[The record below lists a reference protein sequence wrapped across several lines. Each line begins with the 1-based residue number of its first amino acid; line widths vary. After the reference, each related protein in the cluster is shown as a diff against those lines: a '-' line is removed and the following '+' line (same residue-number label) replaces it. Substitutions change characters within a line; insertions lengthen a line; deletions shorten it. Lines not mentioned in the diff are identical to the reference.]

1 MPRARQRSPFDAG
14 ERDLSATLVKIV
26 PREYRDSVSLMQL
39 SAMLGKLPG
48 VEQAS
53 AAMATENNLALLAEA
68 GLRVDAKGAGAS
80 DLLIVVQ
87 GEKSALP
94 AAMEEAMKSLTR
106 QTEDNGAEARVALR
120 PRSIQMAL
128 KTTPEANMALIS
140 TPGDYAAAEAMKAL
154 RLGLNVMLFSNNV
167 SEEEELLLK
176 RFARDADLIV
186 MGPDCGTA
194 IINGTPLAFANVVKR
209 GPVGVVGASGTGLQQ
224 VTVLVDRLG
233 SGISQAI
240 GTGGRDLHRDIG
252 AISMLKGLKD
262 LAADPATQVI
272 VLISKPPAPEVA
284 ERVLAEAAQ
293 AGKPVVVNFLGTD
306 PKQVGRKGVHAVK
319 TLEDAARAAV
329 AIVKG
334 EKPRDSYAEAPSAP
348 SGLPRFA
355 NTQRYVRGLYS
366 GGTFCYEATLLL
378 GELLGDVY
386 SNTPT
391 HGTTELADIWQS
403 RQHTLIDLGDDV
415 FTRGRPHPMIDYR
428 LRTERIAKEAE
439 DPETAVILLDV
450 VLGYGSHM
458 DPSSELVPA
467 INRARTTA
475 SAQGRVIVF
484 VGQICGTAADPQDFA
499 RQTRALADAGML
511 FAESNAQA
519 VRLAA
524 GIAST
529 LAPSAAQRL
538 RKS

>member
-1 MPRARQRSPFDAG
+1 M
-14 ERDLSATLVKIV
+14 SATLVKIV

-53 AAMATENNLALLAEA
+53 AVMATENNLALLAEA

-94 AAMEEAMKSLTR
+94 AAIEEAMKTLTR
-106 QTEDNGAEARVALR
+106 QTEDNGAEARAALR
-120 PRSIQMAL
+120 PRSIQMAR
-128 KTTPEANMALIS
+128 KTLPEANMALIS

-284 ERVLAEAAQ
+284 ERVLAEAAK

-329 AIVKG
+329 AIAKG
-334 EKPRDSYAEAPSAP
+334 EKPRDSYAEPQSPP
-348 SGLPRFA
+348 SGLPRFGDM
-355 NTQRYVRGLYS
+355 QRYVRGLYS

-391 HGTTELADIWQS
+391 RGTTELADVWQS
-403 RQHTLIDLGDDV
+403 RQHTLVDLGDDV

-428 LRTERIAKEAE
+428 LRTERIAREAE
-439 DPETAVILLDV
+439 DAETAVILLDV

-467 INRARTTA
+467 IHRARATA
-475 SAQGRVIVF
+475 SAQGRAIVF

-499 RQTRALADAGML
+499 RQARALSDAGML

-524 GIAST
+524 GIASL
-529 LAPSAAQRL
+529 LAPSQAQRL

>member
-1 MPRARQRSPFDAG
+1 M
-14 ERDLSATLVKIV
+14 SAILVKIV
-26 PREYRDSVSLMQL
+26 AREYRDSVSLMQL

-53 AAMATENNLALLAEA
+53 AVMATENNLALLAEA
-68 GLRVDAKGAGAS
+68 GLRVDAKAARAS

-94 AAMEEAMKSLTR
+94 AAIEEAMKSLTR
-106 QTEDNGAEARVALR
+106 QTEDNGGEARAALR

-128 KTTPEANMALIS
+128 KVAGEANMALIS

-167 SEEEELLLK
+167 SVEEELALK
-176 RFARDADLIV
+176 QFAREKDLIV

-194 IINGTPLAFANVVKR
+194 ILNGTALAFANVVRR
-209 GPVGVVGASGTGLQQ
+209 GPIGAVAASGTGLQQ
-224 VTVLVDRLG
+224 VSVLVDRLG

-252 AISMLKGLKD
+252 GISMLKGLKD

-284 ERVLAEAAQ
+284 ERVLAEAAK
-293 AGKPVVVNFLGTD
+293 AGKPVVVVFLGAD
-306 PKQVGRKGVHAVK
+306 PQSVVRKGVHAVK

-334 EKPRDSYAEAPSAP
+334 EKPRDSYAEMPD
-348 SGLPRFA
+348 LPVALPKFA
-355 NTQRYVRGLYS
+355 ESQRYIRGLYS

-378 GELLGDVY
+378 GELLAEVH

-391 HGTTELADIWQS
+391 RNAHELADVWQS
-403 RQHTLIDLGDDV
+403 HHHTLVDLGDDL

-428 LRTERIAKEAE
+428 LRTERIVKEAE
-439 DPETAVILLDV
+439 DPQTAVILLDV

-458 DPSSELVPA
+458 DPASEFVPA
-467 INRARTTA
+467 IHRARA
-475 SAQGRVIVF
+475 AAAAQGRSVAF
-484 VGQICGTAADPQDFA
+484 VGQICGTAADPQDLA
-499 RQTRALADAGML
+499 RQSRALTEAGL
-511 FAESNAQA
+511 LLTESNAQA

-524 GIAST
+524 AIV
-529 LAPSAAQRL
+529 AAGEPPRGGY
-538 RKS
+538 

>member
-1 MPRARQRSPFDAG
+1 MVR
-14 ERDLSATLVKIV
+14 IV

-53 AAMATENNLALLAEA
+53 AVMATENNLALLAEA
-68 GLRVDAKGAGAS
+68 GMRVDVRGASAS

-94 AAMEEAMKSLTR
+94 AAIEEAVKSLTR
-106 QTEDNGAEARVALR
+106 QTEDNGAEARAALR

-167 SEEEELLLK
+167 SEEEELVLK

-252 AISMLKGLKD
+252 GD
-262 LAADPATQVI
+262 LDAQGSEGPRRRSRHPGHRADFQTAC
-272 VLISKPPAPEVA
+272 SRGGRARAGRGREGG
-284 ERVLAEAAQ
+284 Q
-293 AGKPVVVNFLGTD
+293 AGGGELP
-306 PKQVGRKGVHAVK
+306 RHRS
-319 TLEDAARAAV
+319 ESRSRARAC
-329 AIVKG
+329 
-334 EKPRDSYAEAPSAP
+334 
-348 SGLPRFA
+348 
-355 NTQRYVRGLYS
+355 TQ
-366 GGTFCYEATLLL
+366 
-378 GELLGDVY
+378 
-386 SNTPT
+386 
-391 HGTTELADIWQS
+391 
-403 RQHTLIDLGDDV
+403 
-415 FTRGRPHPMIDYR
+415 
-428 LRTERIAKEAE
+428 
-439 DPETAVILLDV
+439 
-450 VLGYGSHM
+450 
-458 DPSSELVPA
+458 
-467 INRARTTA
+467 
-475 SAQGRVIVF
+475 
-484 VGQICGTAADPQDFA
+484 
-499 RQTRALADAGML
+499 
-511 FAESNAQA
+511 
-519 VRLAA
+519 
-524 GIAST
+524 
-529 LAPSAAQRL
+529 
-538 RKS
+538 

>member
-1 MPRARQRSPFDAG
+1 
-14 ERDLSATLVKIV
+14 LSATLVKIV

-53 AAMATENNLALLAEA
+53 AVMATENNLALLAEA
-68 GLRVDAKGAGAS
+68 GLRVDAKGANAN

-87 GEKSALP
+87 GAKAALP
-94 AAMEEAMKSLTR
+94 AAVEEAMKSLMR
-106 QTEDNGAEARVALR
+106 PVEDNAGEARAALR
-120 PRSIQMAL
+120 PRSIEMAL
-128 KTTPEANMALIS
+128 KAAPQAGMALIS

-167 SEEEELLLK
+167 TEEEELLLK

-209 GPVGVVGASGTGLQQ
+209 GPIGVVGASGTGLQQ
-224 VTVLVDRLG
+224 VTALVDRLG

-240 GTGGRDLHRDIG
+240 GTGGRDLHREIG

-272 VLISKPPAPEVA
+272 VLISKPPAAQVA
-284 ERVLAEAAQ
+284 ERVLAEAAKS
-293 AGKPVVVNFLGTD
+293 GKPVVVNFLGTD

-329 AIVKG
+329 AIAKG
-334 EKPRDSYAEAPSAP
+334 EKPRDSYAEPLSAP
-348 SGLPRFA
+348 AGLPRFA
-355 NTQRYVRGLYS
+355 GTQRYVRGLYS

-378 GELLGDVY
+378 GELLGDVH

-391 HGTTELADIWQS
+391 RGAAEIADVWQS

-428 LRTERIAKEAE
+428 LRTERIGKEAE
-439 DPETAVILLDV
+439 DPEAAVILLDV
-450 VLGYGSHM
+450 VLGYGSHV

-467 INRARTTA
+467 IHRARATA
-475 SAQGRVIVF
+475 SAQGRALAF
-484 VGQICGTAADPQDFA
+484 VGQICGTAGDPQDFA
-499 RQTRALADAGML
+499 RQSRALSEAGML
-511 FAESNAQA
+511 LAESNAQA

-524 GIAST
+524 AIAGT
-529 LAPSAAQRL
+529 LAPAQARRP
-538 RKS
+538 RKA

>member
-1 MPRARQRSPFDAG
+1 MA
-14 ERDLSATLVKIV
+14 ETLVRIV

-39 SAMLGKLPG
+39 SAMLGRLPG
-48 VEQAS
+48 IEQAS
-53 AAMATENNLALLAEA
+53 AVMATENNLALLAEA
-68 GLRVDAKGAGAS
+68 GLSVDARGAHAS

-94 AAMEEAMKSLTR
+94 AAIDEAVKSLTR
-106 QTEDNGAEARVALR
+106 QTEDNGGEARAALR

-128 KTTPEANMALIS
+128 KVAGESNMALIS

-167 SEEEELLLK
+167 SQEEELALK
-176 RFARDADLIV
+176 QFARDRDLIV

-194 IINGTPLAFANVVKR
+194 IINGIALAFANVVKR
-209 GPVGVVGASGTGLQQ
+209 GPIGVVGASGTGLQQ

-240 GTGGRDLHRDIG
+240 GTGGRDLQREIG
-252 AISMLKGLKD
+252 GISMLKGLKD
-262 LAADPATQVI
+262 LAADPATQVV

-284 ERVLAEAAQ
+284 ERVLAEAAK

-306 PKQVGRKGVHAVK
+306 PKDVARKGVHAVR

-329 AIVKG
+329 ALARG
-334 EKPRDSYAEAPSAP
+334 EKPRESYAETPVLPA
-348 SGLPRFA
+348 GLPKFA
-355 NTQRYVRGLYS
+355 DSQHYVRGLYS

-378 GELLGDVY
+378 GDLLAGVH

-391 HGTTELADIWQS
+391 RGARELVDVWQS
-403 RQHTLIDLGDDV
+403 HDHALVDLGDDV

-428 LRTERIAKEAE
+428 LRTERIVKEAE
-439 DPETAVILLDV
+439 DPQTAVILLDV

-458 DPSSELVPA
+458 DPASEFVPA
-467 INRARTTA
+467 IHRARA
-475 SAQGRVIVF
+475 AAAAQARNLVF
-484 VGQICGTAADPQDFA
+484 VGQICGTAADPQDLA
-499 RQTRALADAGML
+499 RQTRALTEAGML
-511 FAESNAQA
+511 LAESNAEA

-524 GIAST
+524 AIV
-529 LAPSAAQRL
+529 APARAAH
-538 RKS
+538 S